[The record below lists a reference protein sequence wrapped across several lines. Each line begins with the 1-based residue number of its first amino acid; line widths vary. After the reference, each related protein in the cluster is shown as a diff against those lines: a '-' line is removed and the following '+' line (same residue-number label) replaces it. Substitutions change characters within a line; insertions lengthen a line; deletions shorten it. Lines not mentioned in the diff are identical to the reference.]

1 MSRPL
6 NALEKIEEL
15 VEGRRAGQVDEA
27 EYLNGLALVKRSLDT
42 ALAGMRAVQ
51 FPEGITAGPSLQ
63 QQAVVAFESLE
74 QCLDELL
81 AGDLKD
87 AHLARARGAYAS
99 LENSLKAIQASR
111 QGESNL

>member
-27 EYLNGLALVKRSLDT
+27 EYQKGLELVKRSLDT
-42 ALAGMRAVQ
+42 ARAGMRAVQ
-51 FPEGITAGPSLQ
+51 FPQGTSTGPSLQ
-63 QQAVVAFESLE
+63 QQAVEAFESLE

-81 AGDLKD
+81 AGDLNE
-87 AHLARARGAYAS
+87 AHLAQARDAYAS
-99 LENSLKAIQASR
+99 LENSLKAIQAAR
-111 QGESNL
+111 QGQVT